1 MKPIYIIF
9 LVVSMLL
16 ACTDIFAQR
25 VRLSDALSPQ
35 QNYSLN
41 LARNSHELTQMVTGL
56 LNGDRTFLPPLQGV
70 IPGVEIRLDTSDYVD
85 RRVRIYLV
93 LPATQTSGPSQG
105 DIQLSWEASGDFLP
119 GSVHAGQ
126 EALLF
131 EGELKDPVI
140 SGTFNFVLSIQ
151 SDEIQDSFIV
161 EPYYELEVLF

>member
-9 LVVSMLL
+9 LVVAMLL
-16 ACTDIFAQR
+16 AGTDTFAQR

-41 LARNSHELTQMVTGL
+41 LARNSHELTQMVTAL

-70 IPGVEIRLDTSDYVD
+70 ISGVEIRLDTSDYVD
-85 RRVRIYLV
+85 QRVRIYLV
-93 LPATQTSGPSQG
+93 LPATLTSDPSQG
-105 DIQLSWEASGDFLP
+105 DLQLSWEASGDFLP

-131 EGELKDPVI
+131 EGELKDPVT
-140 SGTFNFVLSIQ
+140 SGTFNFVLFIQ